1 MSTWWNDHDSIG
13 HTKQPGL
20 LREKMRPEPSV
31 GSCIHFLLIDETQ
44 FGFSRFF
51 GRWTWTPKLFME
63 WVGVLE
69 DERSV
74 ADEHFFLVIFL
85 RGRQTPRRTPL
96 SSAKA
101 SPR

>member
-1 MSTWWNDHDSIG
+1 
-13 HTKQPGL
+13 
-20 LREKMRPEPSV
+20 
-31 GSCIHFLLIDETQ
+31 
-44 FGFSRFF
+44 
-51 GRWTWTPKLFME
+51 ME